1 MSTLLEQRTKL
12 QTDYKQHAAYSTT
25 EEYATFFE
33 DHKTDIL
40 SSTDS
45 WFMEELIYSNK
56 IEIMKYILQKYD
68 MSKHIKTKIGLNRG
82 GYGYQHSYPLGLA
95 ACIGSFEMIRLLI
108 ANGGEPDNVNDYC
121 SNLIYN
127 IIYSGNHKR
136 YFEDNDIYLSIQY
149 LLNHIKQNSRISRHV
164 MRIITEHS
172 ADHSM
177 RRFDAIQICK
187 LIESK
192 IPFLKQT
199 ADEDMITSAIQGKH
213 FELLEFLANEVGIN
227 IDEKLNAN
235 MFGQYSWGY
244 INKPIIQWL
253 LQHNVD
259 LNGFITEGKGVS
271 SGDRITPLFH
281 RCIDKK
287 YNEMELLL
295 DFGADIH
302 KKCIYKKEELS
313 SLEFCVKTFP
323 KEYAD

>member
-95 ACIGSFEMIRLLI
+95 ACIGSFEMIRLLVT
-108 ANGGEPDNVNDYC
+108 NGGEPENVNDYC
-121 SNLIYN
+121 SSLIYN
-127 IIYSGNHKR
+127 IVYHGNHKR

-149 LLNHIKQNSRISRHV
+149 LLNHIKQNSQISRIV
-164 MRIITEHS
+164 MYRIIELS

-227 IDEKLNAN
+227 IDNKLNAN
-235 MFGQYSWGY
+235 MFGYQTWHSMC
-244 INKPIIQWL
+244 KSMIQWL
-253 LQHNVD
+253 LKHNVD
-259 LNGFITEGKGVS
+259 INGFMNKGVS
-271 SGDRITPLFH
+271 CSGHGDLITPLFH
-281 RCIDKK
+281 RCIR
-287 YNEMELLL
+287 
-295 DFGADIH
+295 
-302 KKCIYKKEELS
+302 
-313 SLEFCVKTFP
+313 
-323 KEYAD
+323 